1 MQSLMESLFEELNKP
16 ANLIFKHNL
25 QSNLE
30 SAIRASNAQYN
41 DPECL
46 KKLYIKLINASVGDI
61 GWDIFC
67 LEYKVDL
74 PLSVIF
80 NSKLLK
86 DYQKLFFFFWKIKR
100 IEYSQNNHV
109 WKKIKTFSQFLKNKL
124 DYMKKPIEISIHF
137 NQEIIHFITN
147 LHNYLALEV
156 LETQYKK
163 LINDLPKVN
172 NLDELINKHKQF
184 VDNIKKQCLLG
195 EENNPINKKINNIF
209 DIILRFRTIHDV
221 LYNFL
226 VENSYENSNDI
237 SGNNYI
243 NQNRHKNIK
252 EYLQQISILY
262 KDFQNQIIELI
273 NTINLLG
280 KDNLKYLNVKL
291 DFNYYYSF
299 LEKEEE
305 EKKNLEAIR
314 RINAEEE
321 RRKIIEG
328 KISDDDNDNDISN
341 NNNYSHNLGNK
352 YGNNN
357 TDNDYIGNEK
367 EEAENAGNEEME
379 IDENNNINTRN
390 YRFQNLENNDQSLQ
404 ESNNNSN
411 IINDFDNN
419 NNLEVSNDSNKNNN
433 MNNNFDKKNFL
444 ENSNNIFGKS
454 SKYYSSKNDNSN
466 NDINNNLKSNIDD
479 DKDINNI
486 TGFKTSKNNNI
497 QIITKRKDNKP
508 RENNIDSNNVLD
520 INKYYVNN
528 NLNDGNDNAIDN
540 NNNND
545 YKINNYMIKTQIVP
559 KTYQYEKNNMQSGL
573 TYDFKTMTKTKP
585 ITNNLENVDD
595 EDKIT
600 TDIKPKKY
608 EITTRARAKKDDDNK

>member
-1 MQSLMESLFEELNKP
+1 
-16 ANLIFKHNL
+16 
-25 QSNLE
+25 
-30 SAIRASNAQYN
+30 
-41 DPECL
+41 
-46 KKLYIKLINASVGDI
+46 
-61 GWDIFC
+61 
-67 LEYKVDL
+67 
-74 PLSVIF
+74 
-80 NSKLLK
+80 
-86 DYQKLFFFFWKIKR
+86 
-100 IEYSQNNHV
+100 
-109 WKKIKTFSQFLKNKL
+109 
-124 DYMKKPIEISIHF
+124 MKKPIEISIHF

-163 LINDLPKVN
+163 LINELPKVN
-172 NLDELINKHKQF
+172 NLDELIIKHKKF

-195 EENNPINKKINNIF
+195 EENNQINKKINNIF

-226 VENSYENSNDI
+226 VENSYDNSNDI
-237 SGNNYI
+237 SSNNYI

-280 KDNLKYLNVKL
+280 KDNLKFLNVKL

-328 KISDDDNDNDISN
+328 KISDDDNDNSN
-341 NNNYSHNLGNK
+341 NNNYSHISGNK

-357 TDNDYIGNEK
+357 TDNDYIGNGK
-367 EEAENAGNEEME
+367 EGVENAGNEEME
-379 IDENNNINTRN
+379 IDDNNNINNRN
-390 YRFQNLENNDQSLQ
+390 YRFQNLENNDQSLH

-419 NNLEVSNDSNKNNN
+419 NNLEVSNDSHKNNDN
-433 MNNNFDKKNFL
+433 NNNANNFDKKNFL

-454 SKYYSSKNDNSN
+454 SKYYSSKNDNN
-466 NDINNNLKSNIDD
+466 FNDSNNNLNS
-479 DKDINNI
+479 DINDSKDMNNI
-486 TGFKTSKNNNI
+486 SGFRTSKNNHI
-497 QIITKRKDNKP
+497 QIITKRKENKP
-508 RENNIDSNNVLD
+508 KENNIDSNNVLD

-528 NLNDGNDNAIDN
+528 NVNDNNGEAIDNNLPN

-545 YKINNYMIKTQIVP
+545 YKINNYIKTQIVP

-573 TYDFKTMTKTKP
+573 TYDFKSMTKNKP
-585 ITNNLENVDD
+585 VNNNLENIDD

-600 TDIKPKKY
+600 TDIKPRKY
-608 EITTRARAKKDDDNK
+608 EITTRARSKKNDDNK